1 MNAQAPA
8 SGNSDGWTPLLDV
21 SELPEGRGLAAHVG
35 EHSIALFRVGEQ
47 VHALAEAC
55 THEAASLAEGEVIEG
70 RCVECPMHGARFD
83 LRTGRALCLPAV
95 RPVQVYPVRVTQGRV
110 EVKLN

>member
-1 MNAQAPA
+1 VNAQTPAPA
-8 SGNSDGWTPLLDV
+8 DANGWTPLLDV
-21 SELPEGRGLAAHVG
+21 SQLPEGKGLAAHVG

-47 VHALAEAC
+47 VHALGEQC
-55 THEAASLAEGEVIEG
+55 SHEAASLAEGQVLEG

-95 RPVQVYPVRVTQGRV
+95 RPVKVYPVRVTQGRV